1 MISDLKGAE
10 KRRFET
16 REKLITTAQE
26 LFSKKGYHNTQ
37 VIDIVKAAKVS
48 AGTFYHYFTD
58 KKDIFEQLVENNLKK
73 IQKETKRFR
82 LIPKDILQMP
92 DEKRQALFYDITYK
106 VYDNI
111 FNYMDKYPQQMMM
124 TIRSI
129 FGVDRDIDHK
139 AMAFYDA
146 LAQDFI
152 EDLELWEKQFGV
164 ETSLNKL
171 VLAHIILGSLF
182 QVSHIYLTQKS
193 FSRQEAVESLVESIP
208 ITFGKIIKQP
218 FA

>member
-1 MISDLKGAE
+1 MKNNIKGAE

-16 REKLITTAQE
+16 NEKLTSIAQE

-48 AGTFYHYFTD
+48 AGTFYNYFAD
-58 KKDIFEQLVENNLKK
+58 KKDIFEQLVENNLNK

-82 LIPKDILQMP
+82 RLPDDIMQM
-92 DEKRQALFYDITYK
+92 DQEKRRRVFIDITYN

-111 FNYMDKYPQQMMM
+111 FNYMDNYPQQMIM
-124 TIRSI
+124 TIRGI
-129 FGVDRDIDHK
+129 FGVDKEIDNK
-139 AMAFYDA
+139 AMQFYEA

-152 EDLELWEKQFGV
+152 EDLELWEKLFDV
-164 ETSLNKL
+164 ETRLNKV

-193 FSRQEAVESLVESIP
+193 FSRQEAVQTLVKSIP
-208 ITFGKIIKQP
+208 GIFSSNYDQP
-218 FA
+218 AM